1 MGTTT
6 KDQRDLRGSVWAA
19 EWSAWDLKVITAGA
33 AEDFEGVLPRAFYVV
48 ADGLVEIRPPNTK
61 GLKSFNARRG
71 VEYRITLSQ
80 IGANSAV
87 DIIALW

>member
-1 MGTTT
+1 MVGRMVSMGFEGHN
-6 KDQRDLRGSVWAA
+6 RR
-19 EWSAWDLKVITAGA
+19 A

-61 GLKSFNARRG
+61 GLKRFNARRG

-87 DIIALW
+87 DIVALW

>member
-1 MGTTT
+1 M
-6 KDQRDLRGSVWAA
+6 
-19 EWSAWDLKVITAGA
+19 
-33 AEDFEGVLPRAFYVV
+33 FEGVLPRAIFVV

-71 VEYRITLSQ
+71 RGTVYRITLAQ

-87 DIIALW
+87 DIVVLW